1 MAKGDFMSATTV
13 TLPIDT
19 ELENWLTNNAT
30 AQGVKLEQFAVEALR
45 RLARR
50 PSIDEVFAEVQAEL
64 VGSSLTDED
73 IKPII
78 EHELAEVRNEES
90 AAPIVT
96 SANLDKFIMAM
107 ATDAAKAPVLPQSAN
122 KRAFYYEG

>member
-1 MAKGDFMSATTV
+1 MSATTV
-13 TLPIDT
+13 TLPIDS

-50 PSIDEVFAEVQAEL
+50 PPIDEVFAEIQAEFADS
-64 VGSSLTDED
+64 GMTDGD
-73 IKPII
+73 LKHLI
-78 EHELAEVRNEES
+78 EPALAEVRNEES

-96 SANLDKFIMAM
+96 SANLDKFIMTM
-107 ATDAAKAPVLPQSAN
+107 ATDSAKAPVLPQSTN
-122 KRAFYYEG
+122 ERAFYYEGQE

>member
-1 MAKGDFMSATTV
+1 MSATTV
-13 TLPIDT
+13 TLPIDS

-50 PSIDEVFAEVQAEL
+50 PSIDEVFAEVQAEFAAS
-64 VGSSLTDED
+64 GMTDED
-73 IKPII
+73 LKPII
-78 EHELAEVRNEES
+78 EHALAEAPNEES

-107 ATDAAKAPVLPQSAN
+107 ATDSAKAPVLPPSAN
-122 KRAFYYEG
+122 ERAFYYEGQE

>member
-1 MAKGDFMSATTV
+1 MSATTV
-13 TLPIDT
+13 TLPIDS

-50 PSIDEVFAEVQAEL
+50 PPIDEVFAEIQAEFADS
-64 VGSSLTDED
+64 GMTDGD
-73 IKPII
+73 LKHLI
-78 EHELAEVRNEES
+78 EHALAEVRNEES

-96 SANLDKFIMAM
+96 SANLDKFIMTM
-107 ATDAAKAPVLPQSAN
+107 ATDSAKAPVLPQSAN
-122 KRAFYYEG
+122 ERAFYYEGQE